1 MGVSENRGTPKWMV
15 YNGKPENPI
24 KMDELGRKPTILGN
38 IHIGNC
44 NVFTLPCHIL
54 DHREFSFQKRA
65 AYRGQRS
72 GRPCWSNHRNPSS
85 GLSRRTLKKSR
96 KAKSLVPLHMIN
108 TIDLYSY
115 TYVKYVKYVNVRP
128 YDFVLFVG
136 ATIRSLDFLIT
147 GHASISM
154 KQKNSNNRPKSTNP
168 RFCKKNKEN
177 LYHAGGH
184 ARQTHTSTHLH
195 IWVTCALTHY
205 FNIRVLGRWSMPF
218 CQGGMFIHWQAEV
231 VDKGCQHMA
240 KASFGIGTLWW
251 MKLLLKMCHSKIN
264 KRLTGQRWMVLYS
277 TNPWW
282 THTSWNFTHFGWYL
296 KTGLIT
302 SSNMLQKGNNWHKI
316 WKSYWY
322 HSTENMLAAQTCFA
336 QNDGI
341 LLPARVKVLFL
352 KMTWK
357 KVPWW
362 CPTSHWLQVH
372 WNAGIHPTGPTGYQ
386 ESCSVF
392 GFF

>member
-1 MGVSENRGTPKWMV
+1 MSHPWSSGV
-15 YNGKPENPI
+15 
-24 KMDELGRKPTILGN
+24 
-38 IHIGNC
+38 
-44 NVFTLPCHIL
+44 F
-54 DHREFSFQKRA
+54 FQKRA

-85 GLSRRTLKKSR
+85 GLSRRKNRKGKSV
-96 KAKSLVPLHMIN
+96 VPLHMIN
-108 TIDLYSY
+108 TKNIIYICQICQIC
-115 TYVKYVKYVNVRP
+115 KCPN
-128 YDFVLFVG
+128 DFVLQYLLVQ
-136 ATIRSLDFLIT
+136 RSD
-147 GHASISM
+147 HWISNHRPCINFYET
-154 KQKNSNNRPKSTNP
+154 NSNNRPTSTNP

-184 ARQTHTSTHLH
+184 PRQTHTSTHLH

-205 FNIRVLGRWSMPF
+205 FNHQGLGAMINALLP
-218 CQGGMFIHWQAEV
+218 GGMFIHWQAEV

-322 HSTENMLAAQTCFA
+322 NSTENMLSAQTCFA

-362 CPTSHWLQVH
+362 CLTSHWLQVH
-372 WNAGIHPTGPTGYQ
+372 GNAGIHPTSPTGYQ

-392 GFF
+392 DKQFTTKKMREVLTAQPLVWHHSLQHITYLNYILMMI